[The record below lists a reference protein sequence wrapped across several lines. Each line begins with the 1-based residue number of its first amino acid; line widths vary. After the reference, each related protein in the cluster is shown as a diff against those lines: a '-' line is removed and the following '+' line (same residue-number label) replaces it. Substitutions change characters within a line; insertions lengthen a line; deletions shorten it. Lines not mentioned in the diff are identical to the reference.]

1 VPPPS
6 PDVVALADEAF
17 LSQAGR
23 DLLYAARPALLD
35 AQAFAGQCDGGHTGV
50 ASAGAVG
57 CYRSADGTIV
67 VYAPADPRLRGFIVE
82 TTAHE
87 VLHAAWASLSV
98 EERAE
103 LGAFLEAES
112 ALLAADDPIKAQ
124 IAGSVRDR
132 LANRPTE
139 LFAYLGTQV
148 WRDGGLAPQLE
159 AVYARFVADRS
170 ALVGVHV
177 AFTAQLEATSAA
189 IAAGYEALQATES
202 TNAQSRAQYDVDAR
216 SVEFYRGEY
225 QSQSAEV
232 AAMPASQRSRL
243 TLSWTWWD
251 GTDLPMAPAEQ
262 TLAAAADLLAR
273 DDQELPARLQAVVA
287 AETSAAAERARLDA
301 LVVDANALQAQMD
314 PASATA

>member
-1 VPPPS
+1 
-6 PDVVALADEAF
+6 
-17 LSQAGR
+17 
-23 DLLYAARPALLD
+23 
-35 AQAFAGQCDGGHTGV
+35 
-50 ASAGAVG
+50 
-57 CYRSADGTIV
+57 
-67 VYAPADPRLRGFIVE
+67 
-82 TTAHE
+82 
-87 VLHAAWASLSV
+87 
-98 EERAE
+98 
-103 LGAFLEAES
+103 
-112 ALLAADDPIKAQ
+112 
-124 IAGSVRDR
+124 
-132 LANRPTE
+132 
-139 LFAYLGTQV
+139 
-148 WRDGGLAPQLE
+148 
-159 AVYARFVADRS
+159 
-170 ALVGVHV
+170 V

-225 QSQSAEV
+225 QTQTAEV

-273 DDQELPARLQAVVA
+273 DDQELLARLQAVVA